1 MSSQQNPPG
10 VHIFGQSRVIAF
22 NYTLKNSKTGEL
34 LDASEPNQPMPF
46 LEGKMQIIPKLEEV
60 LVKMKEGD
68 KQHVDLKAVDAYGE
82 FSDKMVMEVEK
93 KELAHLNVQVGSH
106 VQLQLG
112 EQARVVRV
120 TKMTDTHVTLDGNHP
135 LAGEDLSFD
144 VEVVMVRPATA
155 EELQHGHAHGLHG
168 HAHHH

>member
-1 MSSQQNPPG
+1 MSSQQTPSG

-22 NYTLKNSKTGEL
+22 NYVLKNSKGEL

-60 LVKMKEGD
+60 LSKMSEGE
-68 KQHVDLKAVDAYGE
+68 KKKVELKAVDAYGE
-82 FSDKMVMEVEK
+82 FSDKMVMEVER
-93 KELAHLNVQVGSH
+93 KELAHLNVELGAH

-120 TKMTDTHVTLDGNHP
+120 AKMNDTHVTLDGNHP
-135 LAGEDLSFD
+135 LAGVDLTFD
-144 VEVVMVRPATA
+144 VEVVMIRTATP
-155 EELQHGHAHGLHG
+155 EEITHGHAHGLHG
-168 HAHHH
+168 HAHNH